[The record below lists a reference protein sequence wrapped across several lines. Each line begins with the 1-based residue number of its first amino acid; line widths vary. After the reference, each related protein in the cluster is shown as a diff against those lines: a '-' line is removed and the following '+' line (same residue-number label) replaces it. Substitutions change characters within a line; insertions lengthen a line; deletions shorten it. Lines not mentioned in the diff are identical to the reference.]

1 MLFKTLGYSSSFFNL
16 AIIYTLFYDGVIT
29 DIGSTQWNIGIGS
42 ILLLSFFSTALFY
55 LNDKDEGISILKLHS
70 TIYAALSVFVFGY
83 YAVYNLISPLDFNN
97 FKSFLMIFST
107 LGLISFIINLSTN
120 KKLNYRFLK
129 IISNSLSIFTMG
141 ITFIS
146 IYKYLI
152 LQDTVQFDKLFID
165 LFMILICSSL
175 FVGIHYYSENNR

>member
-1 MLFKTLGYSSSFFNL
+1 MLFKALGYSSSFFNL
-16 AIIYTLFYDGVIT
+16 AIIYTLFHNGVIT

-55 LNDKDEGISILKLHS
+55 LNDKEEGINILKLHS
-70 TIYAALSVFVFGY
+70 TIYAVLSTFVFSY
-83 YAVYNLISPLDFNN
+83 YAVSNLISPLDFNT
-97 FKSFLMIFST
+97 FKSFLMMFSA
-107 LGLISFIINLSTN
+107 LGLITFVINLSTN

-129 IISNSLSIFTMG
+129 ILSNLLSVFTIG

-152 LQDTVQFDKLFID
+152 LQDSVQFDKLFID
-165 LFMILICSSL
+165 LFMILIGSIL
-175 FVGIHYYSENNR
+175 FVGIHYYSENNK